1 LLRQEAVM
9 STDEIRRQA
18 LVRDIARRLMISAI
32 DEIEVIDAQLVAL
45 ERARDVEPV
54 AEERVAY
61 VPDDFSGAG

>member
-1 LLRQEAVM
+1 
-9 STDEIRRQA
+9 
-18 LVRDIARRLMISAI
+18 MISAI